1 MKGGKSSGRSST
13 SPTPFQQYGFTDGA
27 SSSREQAA
35 ANTNSMN
42 AKQSAMFSKS
52 GGNKKSKRGGKS
64 TGRSTTSSDGNT
76 VPQFSSGVGAGPVN
90 ANTSSIQNNQTST
103 QTTADA
109 AGDCWATN
117 SCSGGGGKESFQNW
131 HEVFPL
137 HNKVGGKKRKTRSRK
152 NKRKTKAKTKAKRR
166 ASKKQT
172 KKRGN
177 KKIHNNKKK
186 TRSTSRRRR

>member
-1 MKGGKSSGRSST
+1 MKGGKSSGRATTS
-13 SPTPFQQYGFTDGA
+13 SPTPFLQNGYTDGA

-35 ANTNSMN
+35 ANISNMN
-42 AKQSAMFSKS
+42 AKQSAMFSKI
-52 GGNKKSKRGGKS
+52 GGKRKTKSGGKS
-64 TGRSTTSSDGNT
+64 SGRASTSSSGNT

-117 SCSGGGGKESFQNW
+117 SCSGGGKESFQNW
-131 HEVFPL
+131 SDVFPA
-137 HNKVGGKKRKTRSRK
+137 HKVGGKKRKTRSRK
-152 NKRKTKAKTKAKRR
+152 NKRKTMGKRR

-177 KKIHNNKKK
+177 KKRRNNKKK
-186 TRSTSRRRR
+186 TRSTGRRRR

>member
-1 MKGGKSSGRSST
+1 MKGGKSSGRATT
-13 SPTPFQQYGFTDGA
+13 SPTPFLQTGYTDGA

-35 ANTNSMN
+35 ANTSNMN

-52 GGNKKSKRGGKS
+52 GGTRKLKRGGKS
-64 TGRSTTSSDGNT
+64 TGRSTTSSSGNT

-90 ANTSSIQNNQTST
+90 ANTSSVQNNQTST

-109 AGDCWATN
+109 AGDCYATN
-117 SCSGGGGKESFQNW
+117 SCSGGGKR
-131 HEVFPL
+131 
-137 HNKVGGKKRKTRSRK
+137 RKTRSRK
-152 NKRKTKAKTKAKRR
+152 TNKRKTKGKRR

-177 KKIHNNKKK
+177 KKRRNNKKK
-186 TRSTSRRRR
+186 TRSTGRRRR

>member
-1 MKGGKSSGRSST
+1 MKGGKSGGRDTT
-13 SPTPFQQYGFTDGA
+13 SPTPFQQYGYSDGA

-35 ANTNSMN
+35 ANTSNMN

-52 GGNKKSKRGGKS
+52 GGRKKTKRGGKS
-64 TGRSTTSSDGNT
+64 TGRSTTSSSDNT

-90 ANTSSIQNNQTST
+90 ANTSSVQNNQTST

-117 SCSGGGGKESFQNW
+117 SCSGGGKNSFQNW
-131 HEVFPL
+131 SEVFSPPL
-137 HNKVGGKKRKTRSRK
+137 HKVGGKKRKTRSRK
-152 NKRKTKAKTKAKRR
+152 NKRKTKTKRH

-177 KKIHNNKKK
+177 KKRRNNKKK
-186 TRSTSRRRR
+186 TRSTGRRRR

>member
-1 MKGGKSSGRSST
+1 MKGGKSTGRDTT
-13 SPTPFQQYGFTDGA
+13 SPTPFQQYGYSDGA

-35 ANTNSMN
+35 ANTSNMN

-52 GGNKKSKRGGKS
+52 GGRKKSKRGGKS
-64 TGRSTTSSDGNT
+64 TGRTTTSSSDNT

-117 SCSGGGGKESFQNW
+117 SCSGGGKESFQNW
-131 HEVFPL
+131 IDVFPL
-137 HNKVGGKKRKTRSRK
+137 HKVGGKRRKTRSRK

-166 ASKKQT
+166 AYKKQT

-177 KKIHNNKKK
+177 KKRRNNKKK
-186 TRSTSRRRR
+186 TRSTGRRRR

>member
-1 MKGGKSSGRSST
+1 MKGGKSSGRATT
-13 SPTPFQQYGFTDGA
+13 SPTPFLQTGYTDGA

-35 ANTNSMN
+35 ANTSNMN

-52 GGNKKSKRGGKS
+52 GGRRKIKKGGKS
-64 TGRSTTSSDGNT
+64 TGRSTTSSSSNT

-90 ANTSSIQNNQTST
+90 ANTSSVQNNQTST

-117 SCSGGGGKESFQNW
+117 SCSGGGKESFQNW
-131 HEVFPL
+131 SDAFPL
-137 HNKVGGKKRKTRSRK
+137 HEGGKKRKTRSRK

-177 KKIHNNKKK
+177 KKRRNNKKK
-186 TRSTSRRRR
+186 TRSTGRRRR

>member
-1 MKGGKSSGRSST
+1 MKGGKSSGRTST

-35 ANTNSMN
+35 ANTSNMN

-52 GGNKKSKRGGKS
+52 GGNRKTKRGGKS

-117 SCSGGGGKESFQNW
+117 SCSGGGKESFQNW
-131 HEVFPL
+131 SDVFPL
-137 HNKVGGKKRKTRSRK
+137 HKVGGKKRKTRSRK
-152 NKRKTKAKTKAKRR
+152 NKRKTKAKAKRR

-177 KKIHNNKKK
+177 KKRRNNKKK
-186 TRSTSRRRR
+186 TRSTGRRRR

>member
-1 MKGGKSSGRSST
+1 MKGGKSSGRATT
-13 SPTPFQQYGFTDGA
+13 SPTPFLQTGYTDGA

-35 ANTNSMN
+35 ANTSNMN

-52 GGNKKSKRGGKS
+52 GGRRKIKKGGKS
-64 TGRSTTSSDGNT
+64 TGRSTTSSSGNT

-90 ANTSSIQNNQTST
+90 ANTSSVQNNQTST

-117 SCSGGGGKESFQNW
+117 SCSGGGKESYQTW
-131 HEVFPL
+131 HEVYHSPA
-137 HNKVGGKKRKTRSRK
+137 GGKRKPRTRRRK
-152 NKRKTKAKTKAKRR
+152 NRTKTKSKRR

-177 KKIHNNKKK
+177 KKRRNIKKK
-186 TRSTSRRRR
+186 TRSTGRRRR